1 MYSEQNKHCRECL
14 CTTCDLFQLDG
25 CLEGAD
31 CCDKCDN
38 TSHTAYCPWHPEENS
53 QIDYL

>member
-14 CTTCDLFQLDG
+14 CTTCDLFQLDE
-25 CLEGAD
+25 CLEGPD

-38 TSHTAYCPWHPEENS
+38 TSHTAYCPWHPEENE
-53 QIDYL
+53 

>member
-1 MYSEQNKHCRECL
+1 MYNGNNPHCRECL
-14 CTTCDLFQLDG
+14 CVSCAAFQRDE

-38 TSHTAYCPWHPEENS
+38 ESHTGDCPWYKEGGFN
-53 QIDYL
+53 